1 MNNITD
7 ILNWLSNRMVF
18 KYKEPRQSQ
27 SIDHIQK
34 LLNVFT
40 NISECNLT
48 DEEIDTII
56 QKYFFD
62 HGFDSG
68 DTDYEKSKFRTNI
81 KNIYIDTVSNI
92 INKVNDKYK
101 VEQNNKYIQNFE
113 TSMEDA
119 INSNNL

>member
-7 ILNWLSNRMVF
+7 ILNWLANRMVF
-18 KYKEPRQSQ
+18 KYKEPKQSQ
-27 SIDHIQK
+27 SITNIQK

-48 DEEIDTII
+48 DKEIDTII

-62 HGFDSG
+62 HGFDSD
-68 DTDYEKSKFRTNI
+68 DTGYEKSKFRTNI

-92 INKVNDKYK
+92 IDKVDHKYK
-101 VEQNNKYIQNFE
+101 VAQNNKDIQNFE

-119 INSNNL
+119 IKSNNL